1 MKITQFLQEA
11 NGDFSSKRLFAFLMV
26 LTFIVDWQHCI
37 WTGVSF
43 NPTWEVIGSVLG
55 VTGYVTFGKKYE
67 QPAN

>member
-1 MKITQFLQEA
+1 
-11 NGDFSSKRLFAFLMV
+11 MV